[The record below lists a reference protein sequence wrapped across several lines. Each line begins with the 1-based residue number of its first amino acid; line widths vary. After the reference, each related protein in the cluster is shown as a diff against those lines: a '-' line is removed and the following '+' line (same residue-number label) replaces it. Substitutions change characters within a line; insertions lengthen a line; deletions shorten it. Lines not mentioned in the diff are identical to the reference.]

1 MIDKIVTFGR
11 CCLRVR
17 IFCLRTYLSLKT
29 KQQSENTLAIAEVS
43 CPLNELV
50 KYKPVVAK
58 WRFHLL
64 SAAHD

>member
-1 MIDKIVTFGR
+1 
-11 CCLRVR
+11 
-17 IFCLRTYLSLKT
+17 
-29 KQQSENTLAIAEVS
+29 VS